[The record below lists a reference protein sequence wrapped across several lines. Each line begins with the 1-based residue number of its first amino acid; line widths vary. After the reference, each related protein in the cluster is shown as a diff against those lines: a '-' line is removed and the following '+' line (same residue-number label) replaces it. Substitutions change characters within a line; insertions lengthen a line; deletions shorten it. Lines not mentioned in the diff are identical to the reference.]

1 MVPKGQASDVR
12 RKIKHSKSRQEA
24 TVRGRIVF
32 WGIPVA
38 IGIALALMSY
48 RPRGSDP
55 EGVDS
60 SLYRSISFGNLS
72 SFTYIPSSRKK
83 DVSAAKDPFPPE
95 VLALDGKRITIS
107 GFMQPMYVLEGK
119 VREFYLSSG
128 GLSCCF
134 ADAPRPTDIIQ
145 VTLPPEK
152 STTPGETARIWGT
165 LNVKEELDESG
176 FPMPLYRVTGDW
188 VRADGAGPATLGQV
202 LVNAGMITLVVA
214 AVLGFVWKL
223 VVPWYRE
230 NRIGGHAAFLRQ
242 KRPS

>member
-1 MVPKGQASDVR
+1 MIR
-12 RKIKHSKSRQEA
+12 RPPRSTLFPYTTLFRSHSKSRQEA

-48 RPRGSDP
+48 RPRGLDP

-119 VREFYLSSG
+119 VTDFYLPSAVARS
-128 GLSCCF
+128 CF
-134 ADAPRPTDIIQ
+134 AHSPRPTNTIHM
-145 VTLPPEK
+145 TLPP
-152 STTPGETARIWGT
+152 SQ
-165 LNVKEELDESG
+165 S
-176 FPMPLYRVTGDW
+176 
-188 VRADGAGPATLGQV
+188 
-202 LVNAGMITLVVA
+202 
-214 AVLGFVWKL
+214 
-223 VVPWYRE
+223 
-230 NRIGGHAAFLRQ
+230 
-242 KRPS
+242 